1 MIELKLTGDCV
12 ADVRAHI
19 SDLAVYFKGAPT
31 PAPAAVPAAP
41 ATAPA
46 VPTAAP
52 APAVPTTAAPGLTL
66 EQLGKAGADLIAA
79 DPGKMPQLMAVLQQL
94 GVPSIQHLQPDQI
107 GPCAIALRGLG
118 AKI

>member
-1 MIELKLTGDCV
+1 MIELKITGDC
-12 ADVRAHI
+12 AAEVRTQI
-19 SDLAVYFKGAPT
+19 LTLAAYCKDNPNPSLETASAAA
-31 PAPAAVPAAP
+31 PAPAP
-41 ATAPA
+41 
-46 VPTAAP
+46 AP
-52 APAVPTTAAPGLTL
+52 APAVPTTAAPAITL
-66 EQLGKAGADLIAA
+66 EQLGKAGADLITA